1 MSNFQQD
8 YILRLME
15 KIGFLIARIIGLKE
29 AGELEEALQEIE
41 KAGTLFP
48 GISPELLAKID
59 SSTTAQLLEQSEYIT
74 AYARLMAEKASIQR
88 QMGHNQ
94 EAQSNEKRALELL
107 LESYKQRQDPTKEFC
122 GLIDLLVSQGATK
135 ELSGAYQELLKKV
148 CRE

>member
-1 MSNFQQD
+1 MSIYQHD
-8 YILRLME
+8 YIRRLME
-15 KIGFLIARIIGLKE
+15 KIDLLIARIIGLKE

-88 QMGHNQ
+88 QMGFNQ
-94 EAQSNEKRALELL
+94 EAVSNERRALELL
-107 LESYKQRQDPTKEFC
+107 LEAHKRGQDPTKEFC
-122 GLIDLLVSQGATK
+122 GLVNLLVSQGAGK
-135 ELSGAYQELLKKV
+135 ELSGAYQELLRKV
-148 CRE
+148 CRD

>member
-15 KIGFLIARIIGLKE
+15 KISFLIARIIGLKE

-74 AYARLMAEKASIQR
+74 AYARLVAEKASIQR
-88 QMGHNQ
+88 QMGLNQ
-94 EAQSNEKRALELL
+94 EAQSNVKRALELL
-107 LESYKQRQDPTKEFC
+107 LESSKQGQDPTKEFC
-122 GLIDLLVSQGATK
+122 GLIDLLVSQGAGK
-135 ELSGAYQELLKKV
+135 ELSGAYQELLRKV
-148 CRE
+148 CRN